1 MNTLAKTALIAGASG
16 LTGSA
21 LVNWMLQDNYYS
33 EIKLLVR
40 SKLPVTDDRIS
51 QIETDFEQ
59 IEKLHEQIKADHIF
73 CTLGATMKKA
83 GSREAFRKVDY
94 EYPFRL
100 AAIARLNNAEKFLI
114 VTAIGAH
121 AQSPFFYNR
130 VKGETEQ
137 ALMTLGLPHLYIFRP
152 ALLTGNRKE
161 YRPGEDVARVIFSLL
176 NHLLIGPMKKYRSIH
191 ANAVAFAMKH
201 TACFDNSRFRI
212 FNSDEIQHIFNQYS
226 QTKRNESRH

>member
-21 LVNWMLQDNYYS
+21 LINWMLQDNYYS

-114 VTAIGAH
+114 VTAIGA
-121 AQSPFFYNR
+121 
-130 VKGETEQ
+130 
-137 ALMTLGLPHLYIFRP
+137 LMTLGLPHLYIFRP

-226 QTKRNESRH
+226 QTKRHESRH